1 MAEKLLQTR
10 IQLKY
15 DTYANWMTNNPIL
28 KAGEVAIATIPSGES
43 NDIGTITSNNLPNV
57 VIKVGDGTSDY
68 QHLKFVSGLAADVY
82 GWAKEKDKPTY
93 AATEITGLEEYIDE
107 AIGDHNEIQDTDT
120 QYTLV
125 PGTGTYVYDLMSRGK
140 GETGY
145 SNKVATIDLTAVNTR
160 LSDLETAVG
169 EGGSVAQQIAT
180 EIGKLDSDDSAIT
193 GQFVTAVSET
203 DGVISVSRAA
213 LKETDI
219 PTLQI
224 SKVNGLQDALDSKQA
239 NLTFDGTYNAS
250 TNKAATQTTVD
261 NAIKSLEAEAV
272 TVDTGEVISSVSQ
285 TDGVISVSKKT
296 LAAADIPILTTAK
309 LSDFTTE
316 MAKKQDVLGFAGQ
329 YDETSNPVATKNYV
343 DSTVADLNGAMH
355 FEGAVTGDTFEQA
368 ILDSGKTFVAGDVVL
383 YGLDEY
389 VYDGSEWH
397 TLGNE
402 SIYALK
408 ADVNSEFTNV
418 RKELSDAVA
427 DLDNTKQDNLVFDG
441 AYDGSTNKVATQSTV
456 STAIGKLNADEVTA
470 GTGKIIDSVAEKDGI
485 ITVTARS
492 LVAADIP
499 TIEQSQV
506 DGLAASLNSKQDNLT
521 FEGTYD
527 ASTNKVATQSTVA
540 DAINKLDYSDEAVTH
555 QFVTVVKET
564 GGVIAVTRAQPTID
578 DISGAAAIAKTG
590 NVNDLIQTT
599 GDVLVF
605 DCGSS
610 SKNI

>member
-28 KAGEVAIATIPSGES
+28 KAGEVAIATIPTNES
-43 NDIGTITSNNLPNV
+43 NNIGTIVKDNLPNV

-82 GWAKEKDKPTY
+82 GWAKEKDKPVY
-93 AATEITGLEEYIDE
+93 AASEITGLSTYIDE
-107 AIGDHNEIQDTDT
+107 VIGDHNEIQDTDT

-125 PGTGTYVYDLMSRGK
+125 PGTGTYVYKLMSRGK
-140 GETGY
+140 GETAY
-145 SNKVATIDLTAVNTR
+145 SNQVAIIDLSNIDTR
-160 LSDLETAVG
+160 LDTLEAAVG

-180 EIGKLDSDDSAIT
+180 EIGKLDSEDSAVA

-224 SKVNGLQDALDSKQA
+224 SKVSGLQTALDGKQA

-250 TNKAATQTTVD
+250 SNKVATVSTVT
-261 NAIKSLEAEAV
+261 NAIGKLDSDGATAS
-272 TVDTGEVISSVSQ
+272 TGEVISAVSQ
-285 TDGVISVSKKT
+285 KDGVITVSKKT
-296 LAAADIPILTTAK
+296 LAAADIPTLTTAK
-309 LSDFTTE
+309 LSDFATKHAE
-316 MAKKQDVLGFAGQ
+316 KQDVLGFAGQ
-329 YDETSNPVATKNYV
+329 YNKTSNPVATKSYV
-343 DSTVADLNGAMH
+343 DSAVADLNGAMH
-355 FEGAVTGDTFEQA
+355 FEGVVTGASFDAAIQA
-368 ILDSGKTFVAGDVVL
+368 SGKTFVAGDVVL
-383 YGLDEY
+383 YGVDEY

-408 ADVNSEFTNV
+408 TDVSTEFANV
-418 RKELSDAVA
+418 RKELAAEVKVLED
-427 DLDNTKQDNLVFDG
+427 TKQDNLTFDG
-441 AYDGSTNKVATQSTV
+441 TYNSSTNKVATQSTV
-456 STAIGKLNADEVTA
+456 STAISKLDSEKVTA
-470 GTGKIIDSVAEKDGI
+470 VTGQVIGSIAETDGI
-485 ITVTARS
+485 VTATVKT
-492 LVAADIP
+492 LTAADIP

-506 DGLAASLNSKQDNLT
+506 NGLGTALSGKQDNLT
-521 FEGTYD
+521 FEGTYN
-527 ASTNKVATQSTVA
+527 ASTNKVATQTTVSE
-540 DAINKLDYSDEAVTH
+540 AINKLDYTDNAVTH
-555 QFVTVVKET
+555 KFVTSVKET
-564 GGVIAVTRAQPTID
+564 DGIIAVTRAQPTID
-578 DISGAAAIAKTG
+578 DISGAAKIAKTG
-590 NVNDLIQTT
+590 NVNDLIQTA